1 VPMGFLATTGGTT
14 GGAAAFSVV
23 AHAALVVAAV
33 VGLHG
38 AHATT
43 SGAPANV
50 DAVMIDAPEVVAEAP
65 RLPKIVDSPLEHA
78 AATSRVHEA
87 RLEQRAAG
95 ASTHEAPA
103 ATSVVTAS
111 NAPTAHFSMT
121 VNAVEPTAATVTK
134 LAAPREVPAA
144 APAMASG
151 SARARV
157 TYRVDPKYT
166 DEALS
171 AGIEG
176 DVGLEIVVSETG
188 AFVSARVTRRLGYGL
203 DEAALAAV
211 AKWRFEPYRDVDGR
225 VAAVRM
231 PWPVRFRLQ

>member
-1 VPMGFLATTGGTT
+1 
-14 GGAAAFSVV
+14 VV

-43 SGAPANV
+43 SGAPADI
-50 DAVMIDAPEVVAEAP
+50 DAVVIDAPEVVAEAP
-65 RLPKIVDSPLEHA
+65 QLPKVVDSPLDHVA
-78 AATSRVHEA
+78 AASRSHEV

-95 ASTHEAPA
+95 ASTQEAPA

-111 NAPTAHFSMT
+111 DAPTAHFAMT
-121 VNAVEPTAATVTK
+121 VNAVEPTAATT
-134 LAAPREVPAA
+134 LAPPHEASTAPPAI
-144 APAMASG
+144 ASG
-151 SARARV
+151 AARARV

-166 DEALS
+166 EAALA
-171 AGIEG
+171 AGVEG

-188 AFVSARVTRRLGYGL
+188 SFVSARVTHRLGYGL

-211 AKWRFEPYRDVDGR
+211 AKWRFAPYRDVDGR
-225 VAAVRM
+225 AAAVRM
-231 PWPVRFRLQ
+231 PWPVQFRLQ